1 MKTKKLVTT
10 AMLLA
15 LAVILSLVKVFE
27 LPFGGS
33 VTLVS
38 MMPIVLIGYI
48 YGTKWG
54 ICSALIYSVLQI
66 LTGMN
71 VVSAFFLPGDS
82 QMAVPAALGVCLLDY
97 ILAYGALGFGGIF
110 KNKFKSR
117 TSEIVLGT
125 IVALFLRYLMHIIS
139 GAIFF
144 GTWAE
149 WFFADSTGLSQIA
162 IFKPFCDFVMSNMK
176 GSGLALFYSVIYNG
190 AYMIPEIIITAI
202 ITPIIYKVMVSSK
215 VISE

>member
-38 MMPIVLIGYI
+38 MMPIVLISYI
-48 YGTKWG
+48 YGVKWG
-54 ICSALIYSVLQI
+54 IGAAFIYSVLQI

-82 QMAVPAALGVCLLDY
+82 QMAVPAAMGVCLFDY
-97 ILAYGALGFGGIF
+97 VLAYGALGFGGIF
-110 KNKFKSR
+110 KNKFRNR
-117 TSEIVLGT
+117 TTELVLGT
-125 IVALFLRYLMHIIS
+125 ITALLLRYVMHIIS

-149 WFFADSTGLSQIA
+149 WFFADSTGLARIA
-162 IFKPFCDFVMSNMK
+162 FFKPFCDFVMGSMK
-176 GSGLALFYSVIYNG
+176 GVGLALFYSVVYNG
-190 AYMIPEIIITAI
+190 AYMIPEIIITVI
-202 ITPIIYKVMVSSK
+202 VTPIIYKVMVLSK
-215 VISE
+215 LVKE

>member
-1 MKTKKLVTT
+1 
-10 AMLLA
+10 
-15 LAVILSLVKVFE
+15 
-27 LPFGGS
+27 
-33 VTLVS
+33 
-38 MMPIVLIGYI
+38 
-48 YGTKWG
+48 
-54 ICSALIYSVLQI
+54 
-66 LTGMN
+66 
-71 VVSAFFLPGDS
+71 
-82 QMAVPAALGVCLLDY
+82 
-97 ILAYGALGFGGIF
+97 
-110 KNKFKSR
+110 
-117 TSEIVLGT
+117 
-125 IVALFLRYLMHIIS
+125 MHIIS

-162 IFKPFCDFVMSNMK
+162 IFKPFCDFVMSSMK